1 MIRAQRRFDFYLH
14 DMQEAMERILDYT
27 ENISFEEFASNTMLR
42 DAVIRNF
49 EVLGESVKHIPFK
62 FQKKHKGLP
71 WQHMFALRN
80 FIVHEYFDIDDD
92 ILWHIIKFDLKE
104 NLSSIKRVIQQL

>member
-1 MIRAQRRFDFYLH
+1 MIRAQRRFDFYLQ
-14 DMQEAMERILDYT
+14 DMQEAMERILVYT
-27 ENISFEEFASNTMLR
+27 ANISFEEFVSNTMLR

-62 FQKKHKGLP
+62 FQKKHKSLP
-71 WQHMFALRN
+71 WSHMFALRN

-92 ILWHIIKFDLKE
+92 IIWHIIKFDLEE
-104 NLSSIKRVIQQL
+104 NLSSVKKVIQLQ

>member
-1 MIRAQRRFDFYLH
+1 MIRAQRRFDFYLQ
-14 DMQEAMERILDYT
+14 DMQEAIERILDYT
-27 ENISFEEFASNTMLR
+27 ANITFEEFASNTMLR

-62 FQKKHKGLP
+62 FQKKHKSLP
-71 WQHMFALRN
+71 WRHMFALRN

-92 ILWHIIKFDLKE
+92 ILWHIIKFDLNE
-104 NLSSIKRVIQQL
+104 NLSSIKRVIQQQ

>member
-1 MIRAQRRFDFYLH
+1 MIKAQRRFDFYLQ
-14 DMQEAMERILDYT
+14 DMQEALERIHDYT
-27 ENISFEEFASNTMLR
+27 ANITFEEFISNTMLR

-62 FQKKHKGLP
+62 FQKKHKSLP
-71 WQHMFALRN
+71 WRHMFALRN

-92 ILWHIIKFDLKE
+92 ILWHIIKFDLEE
-104 NLSSIKRVIQQL
+104 NLTAIKRIIQQQ

>member
-1 MIRAQRRFDFYLH
+1 MIRAQRRFDYYLK
-14 DMQEAMERILDYT
+14 DMQEAMERILGYT
-27 ENISFEEFASNTMLR
+27 ATISFEEFRSNTMLR

-62 FQKKHKGLP
+62 FQKKHKSLP

-92 ILWHIIKFDLKE
+92 VLWHIIKFDLEE
-104 NLSSIKRVIQQL
+104 NLNTIKRVIQQQ